1 MGIFSANRVH
11 KTSNDG
17 SHDGNRNVLPG
28 LVNKSVEYSNP
39 PFAGPEYHLVNV
51 CAFTCFFSIR
61 FHSISG
67 HCKLVEEITTL
78 QSKPM
83 KHLVNLYRSN
93 RLVAVLL
100 DGIALIVCSLALIFT
115 LTIIAVAC
123 AL

>member
-1 MGIFSANRVH
+1 VG
-11 KTSNDG
+11 SN
-17 SHDGNRNVLPG
+17 S
-28 LVNKSVEYSNP
+28 
-39 PFAGPEYHLVNV
+39 PFPGPEYHEVIV
-51 CAFTCFFSIR
+51 CDLTCFFSIR

-67 HCKLVEEITTL
+67 HCKLVEENTTQ